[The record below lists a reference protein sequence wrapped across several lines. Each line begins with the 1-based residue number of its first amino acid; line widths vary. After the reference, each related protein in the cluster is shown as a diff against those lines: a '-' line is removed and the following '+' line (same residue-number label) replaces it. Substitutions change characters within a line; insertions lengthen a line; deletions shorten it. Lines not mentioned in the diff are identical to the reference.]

1 MPTDGKF
8 RFSVLVA
15 GQSMPEYLK
24 DGKVYVE
31 SDLYTPASYYQEV
44 EEVANG
50 ERELQRTPVTPYK
63 LLIHLGPLCETSAIF
78 VYVDGV
84 QVARFVMEKNQT
96 RVLKGFE
103 EKTGIRELLFAL
115 PKLESNGITERR
127 KSHVGTIQVL
137 RHEGSFIKEEYRP
150 ISEVPFIQASKANA
164 QDITGGRYT
173 MSTTKKGR
181 FIQRGKPYSV
191 QLKALWKIGRECGR
205 LAVHYRMPHCLKEMG
220 IELKTVDW
228 SKMPNNIKKADG
240 SKDTDVPVNE
250 QTSTDCDG
258 SIYAPAL

>member
-1 MPTDGKF
+1 MPSDGTFGF
-8 RFSVLVA
+8 RVLVA
-15 GQSMPEYLK
+15 GQPIPEYSK

-31 SDLYTPASYYQEV
+31 SDLCTPVSYYQEV
-44 EEVANG
+44 EEFANG

-84 QVARFVMEKNQT
+84 QVARFVIEKNQT

-103 EKTGIRELLFAL
+103 EKTGIREFLFAL
-115 PKLESNGITERR
+115 PKLESDGIADKTR
-127 KSHVGTIQVL
+127 SHVGTIEVL

-150 ISEVPFIQASKANA
+150 VSEVPFIQASKASA
-164 QDITGGRYT
+164 QHVTGGRYT

-181 FIQRGKPYSV
+181 LIHRSKPYTA
-191 QLKALWKIGRECGR
+191 QLKTLWKIGRECGR
-205 LAVHYRMPHCLKEMG
+205 LSVHYRMPHCLREMD

-228 SKMPNNIKKADG
+228 SKVLNSAKEVDSNAPK
-240 SKDTDVPVNE
+240 SPVKGCAS
-250 QTSTDCDG
+250 Q
-258 SIYAPAL
+258 